1 MDRLHQLRIFVR
13 VAELSGFSRAAT
25 DLALPRATVSA
36 AVAQLEAT
44 LGQRLLA
51 RTTRQVRLTPDGDH
65 LLKRA
70 RALLADYEAL
80 ATPQLASHA
89 VDTPVRGRLRVD
101 LPGRIS
107 RLIVLPALPALLA
120 RHPGLEIDLG
130 ASDRA
135 VDLVEAGMD
144 CAVRV
149 GQLVSSSLVARPLGT
164 FELVNC
170 ASPAYLAAHGVPGS
184 LEELAAP
191 SHWAVGYGTQHGS
204 GSAMR
209 TAWDYVD
216 ATGTPRQRMLHCR
229 VAVHDVE
236 TYIAAARAGL
246 GLVQLPWYDVRT
258 LVDAGELV
266 LLLPQAR
273 PAPMPVHVVVPH
285 RRHLSPRVRV
295 FADWMAG
302 LLAEGLSAARP
313 PEGAHTRSAQHEG

>member
-1 MDRLHQLRIFVR
+1 MDRLDQLRVFVR

-36 AVAQLEAT
+36 AVAQLEST

-51 RTTRQVRLTPDGDH
+51 RTTRHVSLTPDGDH

-70 RALLADYEAL
+70 RTLLADYDAITASSPAAQVHEAV
-80 ATPQLASHA
+80 H
-89 VDTPVRGRLRVD
+89 GRLRVD

-107 RLIVLPALPALLA
+107 RQLVLPALPRLLA

-130 ASDRA
+130 ASDSM
-135 VDLVEAGMD
+135 VDLVAAGVD

-149 GQLVSSSLVARPLGT
+149 GLLAPSSLVARPLGA

-170 ASPAYLAAHGVPGS
+170 ASPAYVAAHGTPQSVA
-184 LEELAAP
+184 ELAAAP
-191 SHWAVGYGTQHGS
+191 HWVVGYGAQRK
-204 GSAMR
+204 SAASATGML
-209 TAWDYVD
+209 AHWDHVD
-216 ATGTPRQRMLHCR
+216 ADGVAQQQPVRCR

-236 TYIAAARAGL
+236 TYIAAACAGL
-246 GLVQLPWYDVRT
+246 GLVQLPWYDVRA
-258 LVDAGELV
+258 LVEQGVLV

-295 FADWMAG
+295 FADWMAH
-302 LLAEGLSAARP
+302 LLADGLRQNAP
-313 PEGAHTRSAQHEG
+313 G